1 MVRAVTTFLVPTI
14 AAMAVD
20 VPVALGAPTLPAP
33 VLATTVAVL
42 AQAPPAAAVAS
53 AARALCTHLSMLVVD
68 WS

>member
-1 MVRAVTTFLVPTI
+1 
-14 AAMAVD
+14 MAVD
-20 VPVALGAPTLPAP
+20 VPVAPGAPTLPAP

-42 AQAPPAAAVAS
+42 AQAPPAATVAS